1 MKALCLST
9 LFFMLITQA
18 FSADRS
24 SLEYFRLSIEE
35 IQMGL
40 SFEEN
45 ISQNR
50 GVKGTFTLTRSEV
63 RKIINHTKKSLEY
76 SKLVKDDDLDWM
88 DPSLFFKSLSKNY
101 ENLFREGL
109 RLKIEAWNEGDL
121 AIGLKANRLLNEWGS
136 YYRKMRKKL

>member
-35 IQMGL
+35 IQKGF
-40 SFEEN
+40 SFEES
-45 ISQNR
+45 ISKSR
-50 GVKGTFTLTRSEV
+50 GTFTLNRSEV

-88 DPSLFFKSLSKNY
+88 DQSLFFKSLSKNY

-109 RLKIEAWNEGDL
+109 RLKIEAWNEGDPV
-121 AIGLKANRLLNEWGS
+121 IGLKSMRLLNEWGS

>member
-1 MKALCLST
+1 MRT
-9 LFFMLITQA
+9 LFLSSLFFTFFTQV

-35 IQMGL
+35 IQRGL
-40 SFEEN
+40 TFADKIVQS
-45 ISQNR
+45 R
-50 GVKGTFTLTRSEV
+50 GASGALTKSEV
-63 RKIINHTKKSLEY
+63 RKIVNHAKKSLEY

-88 DPSLFFKSLSKNY
+88 DPSLLFKSLSKNY

-109 RLKIEAWNEGDL
+109 KLYIEAWNEGDP
-121 AIGLKANRLLNEWGS
+121 IKGLKANKLINEWGS

>member
-1 MKALCLST
+1 
-9 LFFMLITQA
+9 
-18 FSADRS
+18 
-24 SLEYFRLSIEE
+24 
-35 IQMGL
+35 MGL

-45 ISQNR
+45 ISQTR
-50 GVKGTFTLTRSEV
+50 GAKGTFTLTRSEV

-76 SKLVKDDDLDWM
+76 SKLVKDGDLDWM

-109 RLKIEAWNEGDL
+109 RLKIEAWNEGDPV
-121 AIGLKANRLLNEWGS
+121 IGLKSNKLLNEWGS

>member
-35 IQMGL
+35 IQKGF
-40 SFEEN
+40 SFEEG
-45 ISQNR
+45 ISKSR
-50 GVKGTFTLTRSEV
+50 GTFTLNRSEV

-109 RLKIEAWNEGDL
+109 RLKIEAWNEGDPV
-121 AIGLKANRLLNEWGS
+121 IGLKSMRLLNEWGS

>member
-1 MKALCLST
+1 MKAMCLST

-35 IQMGL
+35 VQKGL
-40 SFEEN
+40 NFEEN
-45 ISQNR
+45 ISQTR
-50 GVKGTFTLTRSEV
+50 GAKGTVTRSEV

-109 RLKIEAWNEGDL
+109 RLKIEAWNGGDPV
-121 AIGLKANRLLNEWGS
+121 IGLKANKLINEWGS

>member
-1 MKALCLST
+1 
-9 LFFMLITQA
+9 MLITQA

-45 ISQNR
+45 ISQTR
-50 GVKGTFTLTRSEV
+50 GAKGTFTLTRSEV
-63 RKIINHTKKSLEY
+63 RKIINHTTKSLEY

-109 RLKIEAWNEGDL
+109 RLKIEAWNEGDPV
-121 AIGLKANRLLNEWGS
+121 IGLKSNKLLNEWGS

>member
-9 LFFMLITQA
+9 LFFMLITQT

-35 IQMGL
+35 IQKGF
-40 SFEEN
+40 SFEES
-45 ISQNR
+45 ISKSR
-50 GVKGTFTLTRSEV
+50 GTFTLNRSEV

-109 RLKIEAWNEGDL
+109 RLKIEAWNEGDPV
-121 AIGLKANRLLNEWGS
+121 IGLKSNKLLNEWGS

>member
-45 ISQNR
+45 ISQTR

-109 RLKIEAWNEGDL
+109 RLKIEAWNEGDPV
-121 AIGLKANRLLNEWGS
+121 IGLKANRLLNEWGS

>member
-35 IQMGL
+35 IQKGF
-40 SFEEN
+40 SFEES
-45 ISQNR
+45 ISKSR
-50 GVKGTFTLTRSEV
+50 GTFTLNRSEV

-109 RLKIEAWNEGDL
+109 RLKIEAWNEGDPV
-121 AIGLKANRLLNEWGS
+121 IGLKSMRLLNEWGS

>member
-1 MKALCLST
+1 
-9 LFFMLITQA
+9 MLITQA

-45 ISQNR
+45 ISQTR
-50 GVKGTFTLTRSEV
+50 GAKGTFTLTRSEV

-109 RLKIEAWNEGDL
+109 RLKIEAWNEGDPV
-121 AIGLKANRLLNEWGS
+121 IGLKSNKLLNEWGS